1 VTRPTRTA
9 QPRRLGVLGTVL
21 LALSAADCRSPEPGG
36 ARGLLPATVTARG
49 VAAATVEWLPWRVD
63 ASRCR
68 RAGFRRSAAS

>member
-21 LALSAADCRSPEPGG
+21 LARSATDCRSPEPGG

-49 VAAATVEWLPWRVD
+49 VAAATVE
-63 ASRCR
+63 
-68 RAGFRRSAAS
+68 